1 MHPLFGD
8 AKRSSEQMNLAGFIT
23 SAHEDYR
30 SFEWGVEIE
39 LELLGECS
47 AVWGA
52 VSTRCG
58 LAAVSADV
66 ALGGRHQ
73 GLDRGAVVALPDF
86 GLPQTVKAFNGVLEA
101 RLSRRG
107 EHRDDFQCQTQAAD
121 APDRVGELGGP
132 LEDRIVVQPG
142 ISGPPL
148 FGTGEGR
155 VG

>member
-39 LELLGECS
+39 LELLGERS

-66 ALGGRHQ
+66 ALGDRHQ
-73 GLDRGAVVALPDF
+73 GLAV
-86 GLPQTVKAFNGVLEA
+86 GQWW
-101 RLSRRG
+101 R
-107 EHRDDFQCQTQAAD
+107 CQTLACHKPLKPSMAFWK
-121 APDRVGELGGP
+121 PGSRGGAN
-132 LEDRIVVQPG
+132 
-142 ISGPPL
+142 
-148 FGTGEGR
+148 TGMTFNA
-155 VG
+155 